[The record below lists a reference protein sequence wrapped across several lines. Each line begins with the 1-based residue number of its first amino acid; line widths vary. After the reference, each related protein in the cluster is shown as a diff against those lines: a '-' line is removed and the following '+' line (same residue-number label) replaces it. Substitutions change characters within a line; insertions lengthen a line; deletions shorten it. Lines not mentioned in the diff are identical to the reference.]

1 MPKERKKDRKTK
13 TLTKEEE
20 EEARRQLN
28 TSSSSE
34 EKNERRRRRRRREI
48 QQFHLRWN
56 AYHRSSR
63 CLRHNWRWC
72 SRQQQKRRVAMAGLL
87 CCGYGAFDE
96 GAAAAA
102 ATTSRTNARER
113 ERDEAGGDR
122 PDRWARPGP
131 SFPILPRV
139 FISWSHGG
147 MRSPESSA
155 FFFLVKF
162 F

>member
-1 MPKERKKDRKTK
+1 MCLKKERKKERKSK

-20 EEARRQLN
+20 EEEARRVLK

-34 EKNERRRRRRRREI
+34 EKKERRRRRRREI

-56 AYHRSSR
+56 AHHRSSR

-72 SRQQQKRRVAMAGLL
+72 GRQQQKRRVAMAGLL

-96 GAAAAA
+96 GATAA
-102 ATTSRTNARER
+102 ATMSRTNAR

-122 PDRWARPGP
+122 PGRWARPGP

-155 FFFLVKF
+155 FF
-162 F
+162 